1 MVVGKVILRRIRIWQ
16 PHSTI
21 SLYSRVRT
29 DLDEGSPRCNS
40 RERGWWESG
49 LDACLH
55 TRSQEMRIGLL
66 CCIPSLLWVS
76 LEAKNTIN
84 HLWSCRTPTQ
94 MFNWRKVTNPTPSR
108 IPASMCSVRQLA
120 RLHQDAAPFPPS
132 ILQCTGHCHKEDERT
147 RQFEASCNNRQ
158 FWI

>member
-1 MVVGKVILRRIRIWQ
+1 
-16 PHSTI
+16 
-21 SLYSRVRT
+21 
-29 DLDEGSPRCNS
+29 
-40 RERGWWESG
+40 
-49 LDACLH
+49 
-55 TRSQEMRIGLL
+55 MRIGLL

-120 RLHQDAAPFPPS
+120 RLHQDATPFPPS
-132 ILQCTGHCHKEDERT
+132 VLQCTGHCHKEDERT

-158 FWI
+158 F